1 MNMTTKEKAVAKMEV
16 ELLEEH
22 SEIEQ
27 ALFDW
32 LIEQEDEELFKGI
45 LEKEKSL
52 VNARQYAYNQAFKIQ
67 VGGCAVVKK
76 EDVYAWTADY
86 FKTPM
91 VVAKQ
96 GKLTKEKKVEK
107 PKQKCENHVKK
118 VEKAEENESKEE
130 LMKGEQL
137 DLLDFL

>member
-1 MNMTTKEKAVAKMEV
+1 MTTTKENAIKKLEL

-22 SEIEQ
+22 TEIEQ

-32 LIEQEDEELFKGI
+32 LVEQEDEELFNGI
-45 LEKEKSL
+45 LEEQKSL
-52 VNARQYAYNQAFKIQ
+52 VHARQYAYNQAYKIQ

-76 EDVYAWTADY
+76 EDVYAWTTDY

-96 GKLTKEKKVEK
+96 GKLTKEKKVET

-118 VEKAEENESKEE
+118 VEEKETKEE
-130 LMKGEQL
+130 MMKGEQL